1 MSETDSGE
9 PVVIFITIE
18 FCLQS
23 DLKKDA
29 RTVTMIFF
37 KGGGVYEL
45 TRQLGSK
52 SRVVDQL

>member
-1 MSETDSGE
+1 MNPLETDSGE

-29 RTVTMIFF
+29 RAVTMIFF
-37 KGGGVYEL
+37 
-45 TRQLGSK
+45 
-52 SRVVDQL
+52 